1 MGKKSGPAPPD
12 LEALAQTQGQEQ
24 QDLLAQQTWSNR
36 ANQTTPFGSLT
47 WGSSSSIDPAT
58 GKPVTSWTQNTQY
71 DPQLEAAMK
80 SGWGLDAGKNQLG
93 QTMLGNLGGQLGQPI
108 NTSGL
113 PGFASGPQAGNLNAI
128 TNPYGFSVA
137 PQNIDTTRMGASG
150 DYAQRAGDAMYQQAT
165 SRLDPQWQQRSNDFR
180 TQLINQG
187 HTAGSEPYE
196 KAMAEFNRS
205 KNDAYQQA
213 NFGAITGAG
222 SEAARMFGMDQGAQQ
237 QQLAAQNALFGQQL
251 QSGQF
256 GLYGENQAFG
266 QQQQAGAQN
275 FQQQQQAA
283 AFQNQL
289 RNQELMEMFG
299 LRNQGLSEFTSLLS
313 GSNPQLP
320 QFGNYGQAGQ
330 GQGADAMGAAMQ
342 NYQNQMDAAAAK
354 NQSTWGTIGSI
365 GMAAA
370 TAY

>member
-1 MGKKSGPAPPD
+1 MIG
-12 LEALAQTQGQEQ
+12 LAEKEGQQQ
-24 QDLLAQQTWSNR
+24 QDLLTQQTWANR
-36 ANQTTPFGSLT
+36 ANQNTLGGSLT
-47 WGSSSSIDPAT
+47 WDAQQSIDPAT
-58 GKPVTSWTQNTQY
+58 GKPITSWTQNTTY
-71 DPQLEAAMK
+71 DPQLEASIK
-80 SGWGLDAGKNQLG
+80 SGWGLNTGRNQLG
-93 QTMLGNLGGQLGQPI
+93 QSMLGNLGGQLGQPI
-108 NTSGL
+108 DTSGMA
-113 PGFASGPQAGNLNAI
+113 GFATGPQAGNLSAI
-128 TNPYGFSVA
+128 TNPYGFGVN
-137 PQNIDTTRMGASG
+137 PQNIDTSRMGASG

-165 SRLDPQWQQRSNDFR
+165 SRLDPQWQQRSNDFK
-180 TQLINQG
+180 TQLLNQG

-222 SEAARMFGMDQGAQQ
+222 SEAARMFGMDQGARD
-237 QQLAAQNALFGQQL
+237 QQLAAQNAMFGQQL

-289 RNQELMEMFG
+289 RNQQLMEMFG
-299 LRNQGLSEFTSLLS
+299 IRNQGLGEFNQLLS
-313 GSNPQLP
+313 GSNSQLP

-330 GQGADAMGAAMQ
+330 GQAFDLTGAAGT
-342 NYQNQMDAAAAK
+342 NYQNQMDANAAR
-354 NQSTWGTIGSI
+354 NQQTWGTIGSI